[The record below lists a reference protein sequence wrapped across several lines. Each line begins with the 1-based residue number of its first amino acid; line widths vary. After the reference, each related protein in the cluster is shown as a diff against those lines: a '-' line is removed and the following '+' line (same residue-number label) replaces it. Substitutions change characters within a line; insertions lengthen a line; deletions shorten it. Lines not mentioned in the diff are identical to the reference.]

1 MDVLFSPKLIST
13 SIFLFIRI
21 SSSLSIEQDSTLPSK
36 TIKEEFTFEYY
47 INNYGMCEDDEGR
60 RYYTPTSME
69 EYNSYLW
76 AAFAP
81 SSEE

>member
-1 MDVLFSPKLIST
+1 MVIVWNEYVACGTESIINRYKLIFW
-13 SIFLFIRI
+13 INFRK
-21 SSSLSIEQDSTLPSK
+21 DK
-36 TIKEEFTFEYY
+36 AYKDDKEEFTFEYY

>member
-1 MDVLFSPKLIST
+1 MDD
-13 SIFLFIRI
+13 R
-21 SSSLSIEQDSTLPSK
+21 
-36 TIKEEFTFEYY
+36 EEFTFEYY